1 MAATIEQM
9 FATKPTMPDA
19 VPLWLE
25 SLNDRQRAA
34 VMHEEGPLLVIAG
47 AGSGKTRTLASRV
60 ARLIDDGVAPDR
72 ILLLTFTRRAAA
84 EMLRRASGL
93 VDRQATGRVWGGTF
107 HSIANRLLRR
117 HASAVGLDDG
127 FTVLDQGDAAGLFGL
142 LRAES
147 GFAEAK
153 TRFPRKETIAAI
165 YSRAVNAQEKL
176 TAVLDERFPWCR
188 DHEEELKEI
197 FRQYT
202 ARKRQHNVVDFDDLL
217 LYWRA
222 LLESSQALS
231 ISSLFDHVLVD
242 EYQDT
247 NRIQADILRL
257 LCGGDG
263 NVTVVGDDAQ
273 AIYSF
278 RAASVDNMLEFP
290 DVFPGTT
297 VVKLEQNYRSTPE
310 ILSAANAVI
319 APATDT
325 FPKRLWSE
333 RGAGPRPT
341 LVTCIDEAAQAEWVC
356 DRVLEMREQGMA
368 LQDQAVLFRTGH
380 HSDGLE
386 IELSRRKI
394 PYAKFGGLKFLEAAH
409 VKDLMAMLR
418 ILDNPRDE
426 LAWHRVLQLIP
437 GIGPA
442 TARRILDDLIG
453 SNEPPVRRFTAQTLP
468 VPAESRPLVDELRTA
483 LDDCSRAGLDPGA
496 QIERLMPF
504 AEEVIKRSYDDA
516 AVRVADLAQ
525 LRDIAGTYSDRS
537 RFLAEVTLDPP
548 NSTTEVGPPH
558 LDDDYLILSTIHSAK
573 GGEWPVVHVIHAADG
588 NIPSDMA
595 LNEPGGVEEERRLLY
610 VALTRAQDHLS
621 VSFPQRFYHRR
632 FGSDGRHSYAVPSRF
647 LTPAAEHFD
656 PVVAGVPGEDGG
668 GSTKSGPDTVA
679 GVLEALWE

>member
-1 MAATIEQM
+1 M
-9 FATKPTMPDA
+9 FATDA
-19 VPLWLE
+19 PASPWLNG
-25 SLNDRQRAA
+25 LNDRQSAA
-34 VMHEEGPLLVIAG
+34 VLHEDGPLLVIAG

-60 ARLIDDGVAPDR
+60 ARLIDDGVAPER
-72 ILLLTFTRRAAA
+72 ILLLTFTRRASA
-84 EMLRRASGL
+84 EMLRRAGGL
-93 VDRQATGRVWGGTF
+93 VDHQSAGRVWGGTF

-117 HASAVGLDDG
+117 HATAVGLDDG
-127 FTVLDQGDAAGLFGL
+127 FTVLDQGDVGGLFGL

-147 GFAEAK
+147 GFAESK

-176 TAVLDERFPWCR
+176 NSVLDERFPWCR
-188 DHEEELKEI
+188 DHSDELKEI

-202 ARKRQHNVVDFDDLL
+202 ARKRRHNVVDFDDLL

-222 LLESSQALS
+222 LLKSPQALS
-231 ISSLFDHVLVD
+231 ISGLFDHVLVD

-247 NRIQADILRL
+247 NKIQADILRL
-257 LCGGDG
+257 LCGGEG

-278 RAASVDNMLEFP
+278 RAASVENMREFP
-290 DVFPGTT
+290 DTFSGTT

-310 ILSAANAVI
+310 ILRTANAVI
-319 APATDT
+319 AEATDT

-333 RGAGPRPT
+333 KASGPRPT

-356 DRVLEMREQGMA
+356 DRVLEMRELGVA
-368 LQDQAVLFRTGH
+368 LRDQAVLFRTGH

-386 IELSRRKI
+386 IELSRRQI

-437 GIGPA
+437 GVGPA
-442 TARRILDDLIG
+442 TARRIMADLTE
-453 SNEPPVRRFTAQTLP
+453 SNEPPIRRFCAGSFP
-468 VPAESRPLVDELRTA
+468 VAAEARPLVVELQEA
-483 LDDCSRAGLDPGA
+483 LEDCASNALDPGA
-496 QIERLMPF
+496 QIERLLPF
-504 AEEVIKRSYDDA
+504 AQEVIERGYDDA
-516 AVRVADLAQ
+516 AGRVADLAQ
-525 LRDIAGTYSDRS
+525 LGDIAATYSDRS

-610 VALTRAQDHLS
+610 VALTRAKDHLS

-632 FGSDGRHSYAVPSRF
+632 FGGDGRHSYAVPSRF
-647 LTPAAEHFD
+647 LTPAVEHFE
-656 PVVAGVPGEDGG
+656 PVVAGVPIEEGG
-668 GSTKSGPDTVA
+668 GTTVQGRDTVA

>member
-1 MAATIEQM
+1 M
-9 FATKPTMPDA
+9 FAQVPD
-19 VPLWLE
+19 VSPWLDG
-25 SLNDRQRAA
+25 LNDRQQEA
-34 VMHEEGPLLVIAG
+34 VLHDSGPLLVIAG

-60 ARLIDDGVAPDR
+60 ARLIDDGTPPER
-72 ILLLTFTRRAAA
+72 ILLLTFTRRASA
-84 EMLRRASGL
+84 EMLRRAGGL
-93 VDRQATGRVWGGTF
+93 IDRQATGRVWGGTF
-107 HSIANRLLRR
+107 HSTANRLLR
-117 HASAVGLDDG
+117 HNAIAVGLDDG
-127 FTVLDQGDAAGLFGL
+127 FTVLDQGDVAGLFGL
-142 LRAES
+142 IRAEL

-176 TAVLDERFPWCR
+176 TAVLDERFPWCQ
-188 DHEEELKEI
+188 DHEDELKEI
-197 FRQYT
+197 FRAYT
-202 ARKRQHNVVDFDDLL
+202 ERKRRHNVVDFDDLL

-222 LLESSQALS
+222 LLESAAGGGVV
-231 ISSLFDHVLVD
+231 SSFDHVLVD

-257 LCGGDG
+257 LCGAKG
-263 NVTVVGDDAQ
+263 NITVVGDDAQ
-273 AIYSF
+273 SIYSF
-278 RAASVDNMLEFP
+278 RAATVENIADFP
-290 DVFPGTT
+290 DVFPDAT

-310 ILSAANAVI
+310 ILDVANTVI
-319 APATDT
+319 AEATGG
-325 FPKRLWSE
+325 FPKRLWSD
-333 RGAGPRPT
+333 RPSGPRPN
-341 LVTCIDEAAQAEWVC
+341 LVTCVDEAAQAEYVC
-356 DRVLEMREQGMA
+356 DRVLEMRELGVS

-409 VKDLMAMLR
+409 VKDLMAALR
-418 ILDNPRDE
+418 VLDNPRDE

-442 TARRILDDLIG
+442 TARRVLTDL
-453 SNEPPVRRFTAQTLP
+453 SEADE
-468 VPAESRPLVDELRTA
+468 APLVRFCEGGIPVVAEARPMLIELQEA
-483 LDDCSRAGLDPGA
+483 LLDCATKALDPGA
-496 QIERLMPF
+496 QIERLLPF
-504 AEEVIKRSYDDA
+504 LQAVIERSYDDG
-516 AVRVADLAQ
+516 AVRVADLEQ
-525 LRDIAGTYSDRS
+525 LGDIASGYGDRS

-548 NSTTEVGPPH
+548 QSTTEVGPPH

-610 VALTRAQDHLS
+610 VALTRAKDHLS

-647 LTPAAEHFD
+647 LTSAVEHFD
-656 PVVAGVPGEDGG
+656 PVVAGVPEEEG
-668 GSTKSGPDTVA
+668 GSVSGPRGEDTVA
-679 GVLEALWE
+679 GLLESLWD

>member
-1 MAATIEQM
+1 M
-9 FATKPTMPDA
+9 FAPVHDTPA
-19 VPLWLE
+19 WLAG
-25 SLNDRQRAA
+25 LNDEQRSA
-34 VMHEEGPLLVIAG
+34 VVYDGGPLLVIAG

-84 EMLRRASGL
+84 EMLRRAGGL

-117 HASAVGLDDG
+117 HASAVGLSDG
-127 FTVLDQGDAAGLFGL
+127 FTVLDQSDTAGLFGL

-153 TRFPRKETIAAI
+153 TRFPRKETISAI

-176 TAVLDERFPWCR
+176 TTVLDERFPWCR
-188 DHEEELKEI
+188 DHGDELKDI

-202 ARKRQHNVVDFDDLL
+202 TRKRKHNVVDFDDLL

-222 LLESSQALS
+222 LLEAPQGDA
-231 ISSLFDHVLVD
+231 IRSLFEHVLVD

-247 NRIQADILRL
+247 NRIQADILRML
-257 LCGGDG
+257 VSGHG

-278 RAASVDNMLEFP
+278 RAASVSNMLEFP
-290 DVFPGTT
+290 DTFADTS

-310 ILSAANAVI
+310 ILAAANAVI
-319 APATDT
+319 AQAPDT
-325 FPKRLWSE
+325 FPKELWSV
-333 RGAGPRPT
+333 RPPGPRPS
-341 LVTCIDEAAQAEWVC
+341 LVTCIDEATQAEYVC
-356 DRVLEMREQGMA
+356 DRVLEMRELGVA

-386 IELSRRKI
+386 IELSRRQI
-394 PYAKFGGLKFLEAAH
+394 PYVKFGGLKFLEAAH

-437 GIGPA
+437 GVGPA
-442 TARRILDDLIG
+442 TARRIMDDLSEAPDALTRFCENPFPVVVEARPFLVELQDALADCRG
-453 SNEPPVRRFTAQTLP
+453 SEIN
-468 VPAESRPLVDELRTA
+468 
-483 LDDCSRAGLDPGA
+483 PGT
-496 QIERLMPF
+496 QIERLTAF
-504 AEEVIKRSYDDA
+504 AQGAIERNYDDA
-516 AVRVADLAQ
+516 AVRVADVGQ
-525 LRDIAGTYSDRS
+525 LRDIAAGYKDRS

-548 NSTTEVGPPH
+548 HSTTEVGPPH

-595 LNEPGGVEEERRLLY
+595 LNEPGGVDEERRLLY
-610 VALTRAQDHLS
+610 VALTRAEDHLS

-632 FGSDGRHSYAVPSRF
+632 FGGDGRHSYAVPSRF
-647 LTPAAEHFD
+647 LNKAAEHFD
-656 PVVAGVPGEDGG
+656 PVVAGVPEEDGG
-668 GSTKSGPDTVA
+668 VASSVAGRATVA
-679 GVLEALWE
+679 DVLEALWE

>member
-1 MAATIEQM
+1 M
-9 FATKPTMPDA
+9 FVQEAKAQP
-19 VPLWLE
+19 WLDG
-25 SLNDRQRAA
+25 LNDRQRDA
-34 VMHEEGPLLVIAG
+34 VLHDGSPLLVIAG

-60 ARLIDDGVAPDR
+60 ARLIDDGVASDR
-72 ILLLTFTRRAAA
+72 ILLLTFTRRASA
-84 EMLRRASGL
+84 EMLRRAGSL
-93 VDRQATGRVWGGTF
+93 VDHHATGRVWGGTF

-117 HASAVGLDDG
+117 HATAVGLDEG
-127 FTVLDQGDAAGLFGL
+127 FTVLDQGDVSSLFGL

-147 GFAEAK
+147 GFAEGK

-165 YSRAVNAQEKL
+165 YSRAVNAQEKM
-176 TAVLDERFPWCR
+176 TQVLDERFPWCR
-188 DHEEELKEI
+188 DHGDELKEI
-197 FRQYT
+197 FRLYT
-202 ARKRQHNVVDFDDLL
+202 ERKRRHNVVDFDDLL

-222 LLESSQALS
+222 LLQSPQSAA
-231 ISSLFDHVLVD
+231 IRSLFDHVLVD

-247 NRIQADILRL
+247 NKIQADILEL
-257 LCGGDG
+257 LCGADG

-278 RAASVDNMLEFP
+278 RAASVQNMLEFP
-290 DVFPGTT
+290 ETFTDTT

-310 ILSAANAVI
+310 ILGAANAVI
-319 APATDT
+319 AAATDT

-333 RGAGPRPT
+333 RAPGPRPT
-341 LVTCIDEAAQAEWVC
+341 LVTCVDEAAQADYVC
-356 DRVLEMREQGMA
+356 DRVLEMRELGVA
-368 LQDQAVLFRTGH
+368 LRDQAVLFRTGH

-386 IELSRRKI
+386 IELSRRKV
-394 PYAKFGGLKFLEAAH
+394 PYMKFGGLRFLEAAH

-437 GIGPA
+437 SIGPA
-442 TARRILDDLIG
+442 TARRIMDDLTG
-453 SNEPPVRRFTAQTLP
+453 SNEPPVERFCEASIP
-468 VPAESRPLVDELRTA
+468 VAAEARPLVIELQGA
-483 LDDCSRAGLDPGA
+483 LHHCATEPLDPGA

-504 AEEVIKRSYDDA
+504 AQEVIERGYDDA
-516 AVRVADLAQ
+516 SVRVADLAQ

-548 NSTTEVGPPH
+548 HSTTEVGPPH

-610 VALTRAQDHLS
+610 VALTRAKDHLS

-647 LTPAAEHFD
+647 LTPAVDNFD
-656 PVVAGVPGEDGG
+656 PVVAGVPEEEGG
-668 GSTKSGPDTVA
+668 GVTVSGRDTVA
-679 GVLEALWE
+679 GVLESLWD